1 MKKLL
6 KTMLALAVICCIVV
20 SGTVFADVNENT
32 AAEAAEPRTM
42 YYHSGSLNFARETGR
57 VSINVTTSACEYIDK
72 IYHDVTIY
80 KNGSWYSSERYSNTN
95 CQSYTSPIKVPAV
108 SGDYFEVYVD
118 HYTSH
123 DGVTESDSQSR
134 TFVY

>member
-6 KTMLALAVICCIVV
+6 KTMLALAVICCIAV
-20 SGTVFADVNENT
+20 SGTVFADVNENI

-42 YYHSGSLNFARETGR
+42 YYHSGSLNFSEGSTYLS
-57 VSINVTTSACEYIDK
+57 VTVTTNAFEYIDK

-80 KNGSWYSSERYSNTN
+80 KNGSWYSSERYSDTD
-95 CQSYTSPIKVPAV
+95 CQSYSTTIRVPAV
-108 SGDYFEVYVD
+108 AGDYFEVYVD

-123 DGVTESDSQSR
+123 DGITEGDSQSR
-134 TFVY
+134 TYVY

>member
-1 MKKLL
+1 
-6 KTMLALAVICCIVV
+6 MLALAVICCIAV
-20 SGTVFADVNENT
+20 SGTVFADVNDNY
-32 AAEAAEPRTM
+32 AEESSARTM
-42 YYHSGSLNFARETGR
+42 YYLSGSLNFTRQTGK
-57 VSINVTTSACEYIDK
+57 VSVNVTTSAFEYIDK

-80 KNGSWYSSERYSNTN
+80 KNGSLYSSQRYSNTN
-95 CQSYTSPIKVPAV
+95 CQSYTSLIKVPAV

>member
-1 MKKLL
+1 
-6 KTMLALAVICCIVV
+6 MLALAVICCIAV
-20 SGTVFADVNENT
+20 SGTVFADVNDNY
-32 AAEAAEPRTM
+32 AEEASARTM
-42 YYHSGSLNFARETGR
+42 YYLSGSLNFTRQTGK
-57 VSINVTTSACEYIDK
+57 VSVNVTTSAFEYIDK

-80 KNGSWYSSERYSNTN
+80 KNGSLYSSQRYSNTN
-95 CQSYTSPIKVPAV
+95 CQSYTSLIKVPAV

-123 DGVTESDSQSR
+123 NGIVESDSQSR

>member
-6 KTMLALAVICCIVV
+6 KTMLALAVICCIAV
-20 SGTVFADVNENT
+20 SGTVFADVNDNY
-32 AAEAAEPRTM
+32 AEESSARTM
-42 YYHSGSLNFARETGR
+42 YYLSGSLNFTRQTGK
-57 VSINVTTSACEYIDK
+57 VSVNVTTSAFEYIDK

-80 KNGSWYSSERYSNTN
+80 KNGSLYSSQRYSNTN
-95 CQSYTSPIKVPAV
+95 CQSYTSLIKVPAV